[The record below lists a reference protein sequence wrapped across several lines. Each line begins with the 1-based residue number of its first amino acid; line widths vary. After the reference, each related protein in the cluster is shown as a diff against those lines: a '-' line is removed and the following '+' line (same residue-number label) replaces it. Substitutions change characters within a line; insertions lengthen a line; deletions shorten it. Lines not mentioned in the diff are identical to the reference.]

1 MRQMLALL
9 LVSAVTLMMGCSNPM
24 ATSGTECAVWIPIT
38 WSSRDTPETI
48 KQIKASNARRKAWC
62 EGVDTPPP
70 QTDLP

>member
-9 LVSAVTLMMGCSNPM
+9 LLITVTLMTGCSKTM

>member
-1 MRQMLALL
+1 M
-9 LVSAVTLMMGCSNPM
+9 T
-24 ATSGTECAVWIPIT
+24 ATSGTECAVWVPIT

-62 EGVDTPPP
+62 EAVDKPPP